1 MDLKNQ
7 TQRTIKFRAWDT
19 ENKRWLNSVEVSAVI
34 SAHQR
39 GEKALL
45 YPLMQ
50 FTGLHDDN
58 DIEIYEGDIVEF
70 MSISVD
76 KPVFVEWN
84 DDTCQF
90 QFSDGQ
96 PINNDDTYGIYKRV
110 IGNIYEN
117 PELL

>member
-1 MDLKNQ
+1 M
-7 TQRTIKFRAWDT
+7 REIKFRAWDDH
-19 ENKRWLNSVEVSAVI
+19 NKEMI
-34 SAHQR
+34 SFYELVNNPEMLRDVFTASDTL
-39 GEKALL
+39 GVFA
-45 YPLMQ
+45 MQ